1 MTNDLGRNVSWF
13 LAGALLGSAAV
24 TLTTPWSGQRARTLV
39 RRKIEDG
46 GEQLA
51 EATKGI
57 RRKGEELRSSS
68 EKIVRGTKRMFG

>member
-1 MTNDLGRNVSWF
+1 MTNDSGRNVFWF
-13 LAGALLGSAAV
+13 LAGAVLGSAAV
-24 TLTTPWSGQRARTLV
+24 ALTTPWSGRRVRTVV

-57 RRKGEELRSSS
+57 RRMGEELRSSS
-68 EKIVRGTKRMFG
+68 EKVVRDTKKMFG

>member
-1 MTNDLGRNVSWF
+1 MTNGMGREVSWF

-24 TLTTPWSGQRARTLV
+24 ALTTPWSGRRARTLV
-39 RRKIEDG
+39 RRKIEGG

-57 RRKGEELRSSS
+57 RRKGEELRSGS
-68 EKIVRGTKRMFG
+68 ERIVRGTKRMFG